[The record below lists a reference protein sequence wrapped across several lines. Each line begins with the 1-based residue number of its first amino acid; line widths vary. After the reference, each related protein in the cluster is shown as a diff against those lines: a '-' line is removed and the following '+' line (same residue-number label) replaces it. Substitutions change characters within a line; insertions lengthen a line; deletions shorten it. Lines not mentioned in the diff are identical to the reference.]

1 MKINKIRQLDSER
14 SSEEVWSDQR
24 RNLHLAN
31 DSQLAGKVPCT
42 WISPA
47 VHEPSSIKSCI
58 ITIGISC
65 KNLAAQPVLTQSN

>member
-42 WISPA
+42 
-47 VHEPSSIKSCI
+47 
-58 ITIGISC
+58 
-65 KNLAAQPVLTQSN
+65 